1 MILVETHKALHN
13 AVQAFRD
20 EPLLA
25 IDAEGVPA
33 TIALLQVATPTHVYL
48 LDGVKLGA
56 GRIADALRDVLSD
69 VDPPTKLFQDLHQ
82 DALALSSHGVD
93 ELRNVIDTQ
102 LAAEM
107 ISGEPRL
114 GFNDVLEVFGRQP
127 HPEKQAAKKRMKTDA
142 SMWLRR
148 PLRPLDVKYAALD
161 VTLLLDAMP
170 ELEARLA
177 ALDAASTEGV
187 YGLEAA
193 AQRPPAPAVQVVG
206 AASEAR
212 AAFAIA
218 NHGARRIAFDA
229 AADHRAVS
237 AELITLRRPS
247 DAFALSPPSSNSPL
261 VTKKLLS

>member
-1 MILVETHKALHN
+1 
-13 AVQAFRD
+13 
-20 EPLLA
+20 
-25 IDAEGVPA
+25 
-33 TIALLQVATPTHVYL
+33 
-48 LDGVKLGA
+48 
-56 GRIADALRDVLSD
+56 
-69 VDPPTKLFQDLHQ
+69 
-82 DALALSSHGVD
+82 
-93 ELRNVIDTQ
+93 
-102 LAAEM
+102 
-107 ISGEPRL
+107 
-114 GFNDVLEVFGRQP
+114 
-127 HPEKQAAKKRMKTDA
+127 MKTDA

-170 ELEARLA
+170 EIEARLA
-177 ALDAASTEGV
+177 ALDAASTVDV

-193 AQRPPAPAVQVVG
+193 AQRPPTPAVQVVG

-247 DAFALSPPSSNSPL
+247 DAFALSPPRKTFDYDEIIYMLPDDLRDALVATSTSIGNDDGFMWTSSPIVEDVSDVVLDVGRRPQAWVGGGDRVWLNADPARL
-261 VTKKLLS
+261 VARDELEAVLDAVCKHKRKRRTCSTAYCKRTRHKPATF